1 MAPLQWVACKAEIDL
16 NIIIRNEHP
25 ADYRRVEEIT
35 RKTFWNIHVPGCD
48 EHLLVHKLRKHK
60 DFVKELDFVVV
71 KDSEVIAN
79 IMFSNS
85 WLRNENGDALGT
97 LTFGP
102 VSVLPEYQRQG
113 IGSKLITHAIERA
126 IEMGY
131 AAIIIW
137 GNPSRY
143 CKFGFKASKSYN
155 IGIANNKYPCCLL
168 VKELTTGI
176 LANHHW
182 QFYESDV
189 FDVNKEELEE
199 FDCTFEKLEKES
211 RYTQEEFAI
220 LSNAYLE

>member
-1 MAPLQWVACKAEIDL
+1 M
-16 NIIIRNEHP
+16 NILIRNEDP

-35 RKTFWNIHVPGCD
+35 RKAFWNLHVPGCD

-71 KDSEVIAN
+71 SDNEVIAN
-79 IMFSNS
+79 IMFSDS
-85 WLRNENGDALGT
+85 CLTNENGYTLNT

-126 IEMGY
+126 VEMGY

-137 GNPSRY
+137 GNPGHY
-143 CKFGFKASKSYN
+143 CKFGFKSSKSYN
-155 IGIANNKYPCCLL
+155 ISIVNNKYPCCLL
-168 VKELTTGI
+168 VKELKTGI
-176 LANHHW
+176 FSNHHW
-182 QFYESDV
+182 QFYASDV
-189 FDVNKEELEE
+189 FDVDREELEE
-199 FDCTFEKLEKES
+199 FDSTFEEIEKES
-211 RYTQEEFAI
+211 RYTQEAFAI

>member
-1 MAPLQWVACKAEIDL
+1 MSIL
-16 NIIIRNEHP
+16 IRNEYP

-35 RKTFWNIHVPGCD
+35 RKAFWNLHVPGCD
-48 EHLLVHKLRKHK
+48 EHFLVHKLRKHK

-71 KDSEVIAN
+71 KDGEVIAN
-79 IMFSNS
+79 IMFLDSF
-85 WLRNENGDALGT
+85 LRNENGDTLGT

-102 VSVLPEYQRQG
+102 VSVLPEYQGQG
-113 IGSKLITHAIERA
+113 VGSQLITHAIGRA
-126 IEMGY
+126 SEMGY

-137 GNPSRY
+137 GNPGRY

-155 IGIANNKYPCCLL
+155 ISIANNKYPCCLL

-176 LANHHW
+176 LSNCHW

-189 FDVNKEELEE
+189 FDINREELEE
-199 FDCTFEKLEKES
+199 FDCTFEKTEKES

>member
-1 MAPLQWVACKAEIDL
+1 M
-16 NIIIRNEHP
+16 NIQIRNEHP

-35 RKTFWNIHVPGCD
+35 RKAFWNLHVPGCD
-48 EHLLVHKLRKHK
+48 EHLLVHKLRKHE

-71 KDSEVIAN
+71 KDNEVIAN
-79 IMFSNS
+79 IMFSDS
-85 WLRNENGDALGT
+85 CLTNENGDTLGA

-137 GNPSRY
+137 GNPGRY

-155 IGIANNKYPCCLL
+155 ISIVDNKYPCCLL

-176 LANHHW
+176 LSNHHW
-182 QFYESDV
+182 QFFESDV
-189 FDVNKEELEE
+189 FDINKEELEE
-199 FDCTFEKLEKES
+199 FDCTFEKLEKEN

-220 LSNAYLE
+220 LSRAYLE

>member
-1 MAPLQWVACKAEIDL
+1 M
-16 NIIIRNEHP
+16 NILIRNEHP

-35 RKTFWNIHVPGCD
+35 RKAFWNLHVPGCD

-79 IMFSNS
+79 IMFSDS
-85 WLRNENGDALGT
+85 CLRSENGDTLST

-137 GNPSRY
+137 GNPGHY
-143 CKFGFKASKSYN
+143 CKFGFKSSKSYN
-155 IGIANNKYPCCLL
+155 ISIANNKYPCCLL
-168 VKELTTGI
+168 VKELKTGI
-176 LANHHW
+176 FSNHHW
-182 QFYESDV
+182 QFYASYV
-189 FDVNKEELEE
+189 FDVDREELEE
-199 FDCTFEKLEKES
+199 FDSTFEEIEKES
-211 RYTQEEFAI
+211 RYTQEAFAI
-220 LSNAYLE
+220 LSNAYFE

>member
-1 MAPLQWVACKAEIDL
+1 M
-16 NIIIRNEHP
+16 NILIRNEHP
-25 ADYRRVEEIT
+25 ADYRKVEEIT
-35 RKTFWNIHVPGCD
+35 RKAFWNLHVPGCD

-79 IMFSNS
+79 IMFSDS
-85 WLRNENGDALGT
+85 CLRSENGDTLST

-137 GNPSRY
+137 GNPSHY

-155 IGIANNKYPCCLL
+155 ISIANNKYPCCLL
-168 VKELTTGI
+168 VKELTTGM
-176 LANHHW
+176 LSNHHW

-189 FDVNKEELEE
+189 FDVNREELEE
-199 FDCTFEKLEKES
+199 FDGTFEKLEKET

-220 LSNAYLE
+220 LSNAYFE